1 MLRDGYKEFIM
12 GIIHFNYTAP
22 SEATYDNKMSFS
34 ALNATIELGTE
45 QKNCLAISNETKL
58 TALSL
63 GVNLSAGM
71 SIGYAPEFDK
81 YAGSGLKSP
90 FNKFMTAITTAKGIN
105 FQKPQIADLDAAQNH
120 GVEANIVTNYV
131 NDNAVICSYGR
142 SLSIENTKPALD
154 RANVMTAL
162 GALNM
167 LLSTAVVGYAF
178 ATSVVQNVRI
188 SDMNKDYSA
197 ADSSK
202 DEDSKSKT
210 EQTQTLKIEVPQ
222 TMYFFV
228 SGSSAPACRVSSI
241 SFSDTKVTVYK
252 ISKGANAT
260 DNDSF
265 KYAEDVSYAVLST
278 KLSLSVDYNGTSYSS
293 ETGITEDLTVDNG
306 SFDFTDLT
314 YTWCKKTLALKS
326 SSGATLSGYLPYL
339 IICNDNSTLKLLQ
352 YSDSLNQHISE
363 ILGENAKSKKFS
375 NIKFEL
381 ATEDTSTT
389 TPSEYTLKLDSST
402 LASLSLDTFNSKTVS
417 GSLQLPGFKSYTLDD
432 RSFVIRQGG
441 MTGDKDSDV
450 ILKEIDKGSKD
461 SVDTSNTDET
471 FIPLYGEDNKS
482 LAVYQD
488 GGEDTDYQKLA
499 FENGV
504 IHSSSGGMKYNVGA
518 TVKVNLSYS
527 SNNKKFTLNV
537 IMVETEDGD
546 TFQTSTSKKSIS
558 SKNGHMTVSR
568 TVVNTEPSVNSSSE
582 KLEDLLNKT
591 FVLYANNATS
601 QVSAFEPLEYIY
613 FFFRVFYDETHDQ
626 FIIKELPIVN
636 YASFYNALSA
646 YKQDNSAS
654 DDELKANSSIP
665 LTAALGVAAAAPV
678 ALLAALGLTEII
690 QNCTSSGINY
700 TAQKRSIIFQIIS
713 AKDKKMKIAP
723 GDTGTKNIIELT
735 GPQND
740 GSEVSMISD
749 KITLS
754 SAEGSKPSIEITGD
768 KTTIK
773 CKKSTMV
780 IKKDDIEM
788 SVKNTKFK
796 LSTNGGISI
805 SFNGMENTT
814 ITKDTAT
821 FKDSVGNS
829 HQFNA

>member
-1 MLRDGYKEFIM
+1 MLIQT
-12 GIIHFNYTAP
+12 ILNQLTAP

-293 ETGITEDLTVDNG
+293 ETEITEDLTVDDEK
-306 SFDFTDLT
+306 FDFTDLT

-352 YSDSLNQHISE
+352 YSDSLNQHIGE
-363 ILGENAKSKKFS
+363 ILEAKGKSKKYSDISFT
-375 NIKFEL
+375 L
-381 ATEDTSTT
+381 AAGSTATT
-389 TPSEYTLKLDSST
+389 TPAEYTLKLDSST
-402 LASLSLDTFNSKTVS
+402 LASISVDKFNGKDVS

-432 RSFVIRQGG
+432 RNFVISQGA
-441 MTGDKDSDV
+441 MTGATGSGVK
-450 ILKEIDKGSKD
+450 LKEVNKGDRASTDSNNSK
-461 SVDTSNTDET
+461 ET
-471 FIPLYGEDNKS
+471 FITLNGEDNKS
-482 LAVYQD
+482 LAFYKED
-488 GGEDTDYQKLA
+488 DEDTDFQQFA

-504 IHSSSGGMKYNVGA
+504 IHSSSEGMKYNVGA
-518 TVKVNLSYS
+518 TVKVNIVHNSDT
-527 SNNKKFTLNV
+527 KEFTLSV
-537 IMVETEDGD
+537 IMVETEDGQS
-546 TFQTSTSKKSIS
+546 FQTTSSKKSIS
-558 SKNGHMTVSR
+558 SKNGHMTVAR
-568 TVVNTEPSVNSSSE
+568 TLVKSEPTFKLSSK
-582 KLEDLLNKT
+582 KLEELLNKT
-591 FVLYANNATS
+591 FVLYANNAYS
-601 QVSAFEPLEYIY
+601 QVSPLEPLEYIY

-636 YASFYNALSA
+636 YVSFYDALDS
-646 YKQDNSAS
+646 YKQDNSGS
-654 DDELKANSSIP
+654 LDDFKVKKSLPMA
-665 LTAALGVAAAAPV
+665 TALGAAAVAPLAV
-678 ALLAALGLTEII
+678 LAALGTAEII

-700 TAQKRSIIFQIIS
+700 TGKKRSIIFQIIS
-713 AKDKKMKIAP
+713 DKNKKMTVAP
-723 GDTGTKNIIELT
+723 SATGTKNIIELT

-754 SAEGSKPSIEITGD
+754 SAEGNKPSIEITGNQ
-768 KTTIK
+768 TTIK
-773 CKKSTMV
+773 CGKSSMV
-780 IKKDDIEM
+780 IKKDNIELT
-788 SVKNTKFK
+788 VKKAKMK
-796 LSTNGGISI
+796 LSSGGLSI
-805 SFNGMENTT
+805 SFNGRETAK
-814 ITKDTAT
+814 ITKDNAV
-821 FKDSVGNS
+821 FQDSSGTR
-829 HQFNA
+829 QQLNA

>member
-1 MLRDGYKEFIM
+1 M
-12 GIIHFNYTAP
+12 GIIHFNYTSP
-22 SEATYDNKMSFS
+22 TKTTYDNKLSCS
-34 ALNATIELGTE
+34 ALNATLDIGTE
-45 QKNCLAISNETKL
+45 QKSCLSISNETKL
-58 TALSL
+58 TALSI

-71 SIGYAPEFDK
+71 TIGYGPEFEK
-81 YAGSGLKSP
+81 YSGSGLKSP
-90 FNKFMTAITTAKGIN
+90 FNKYMTAITTAKGIH
-105 FQKPQIADLDAAQNH
+105 FEKPQIADLSAAQTQS
-120 GVEANIVTNYV
+120 VSANVVTNYV
-131 NDNAVICSYGR
+131 YNNAVICSYGR
-142 SLSIENTKPALD
+142 SLSIENTKPDIDKSNA
-154 RANVMTAL
+154 MTAL
-162 GALNM
+162 AAVNM
-167 LLSTAVVGYAF
+167 LLSTAIVGYSF
-178 ATSVVQNVRI
+178 ASRVIQDTRAEK
-188 SDMNKDYSA
+188 MNEDYTEE
-197 ADSSK
+197 DKTK
-202 DEDSKSKT
+202 DENSKT
-210 EQTQTLKIEVPQ
+210 KTEKSQALKIVVPK
-222 TMYFFV
+222 TMYFFITGQ
-228 SGSSAPACRVSSI
+228 SGPAVKVTSI
-241 SFSDTKVTVYK
+241 NFSDTKVTVYK
-252 ISKGANAT
+252 ISKGSNAT
-260 DNDSF
+260 NNDSF
-265 KYAEDVSYAVLST
+265 KYAEDLSYAILSS
-278 KLSLSVDYNGTSYSS
+278 KLSMSVTVGGETYST
-293 ETGITEDLTVDNG
+293 ETEVTEDLTVDDEK
-306 SFDFTDLT
+306 FDFTDLT

-504 IHSSSGGMKYNVGA
+504 IHSSSEGMKYNVGA

-546 TFQTSTSKKSIS
+546 SFQTATSKKSIS

-568 TVVNTEPSVNSSSE
+568 TVVKTDPSVNSSSG

-723 GDTGTKNIIELT
+723 GATGTKNIIELT

-768 KTTIK
+768 KTMIK
-773 CKKSTMV
+773 CKNSTMV

>member
-504 IHSSSGGMKYNVGA
+504 IHSSSEGMKYNVGA

-546 TFQTSTSKKSIS
+546 TFQTATSKKSIS

-568 TVVNTEPSVNSSSE
+568 TVVKTEPSVNSSSG

-773 CKKSTMV
+773 CKK
-780 IKKDDIEM
+780 
-788 SVKNTKFK
+788 
-796 LSTNGGISI
+796 
-805 SFNGMENTT
+805 